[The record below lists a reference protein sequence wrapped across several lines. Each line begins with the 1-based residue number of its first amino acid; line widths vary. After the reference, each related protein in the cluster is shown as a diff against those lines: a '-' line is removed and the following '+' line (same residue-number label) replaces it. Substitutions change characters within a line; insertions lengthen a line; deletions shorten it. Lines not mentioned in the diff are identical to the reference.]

1 MTRYARYEKEL
12 IAFSKQQNKFRKL
25 ALDIDAPSSE
35 IDDIALVMLICDT
48 NIRETQSTSVKAF
61 SEYDIEIMIRSLG
74 ESVYGR
80 PPCPYVASW
89 TDLRVKRVA
98 AVIYRQLM
106 RRTTR
111 LMFIMQAV
119 LIVIIG
125 VIAHIC
131 GC

>member
-1 MTRYARYEKEL
+1 MTRYEKEL
-12 IAFSKQQNKFRKL
+12 IAFSKRKNKFRKL
-25 ALDIDAPSSE
+25 ALDVNAPSSE
-35 IDDIALVMLICDT
+35 IDDIAMVMLICDT
-48 NIRETQSTSVKAF
+48 SIRNAQSTSVKAF

-74 ESVYGR
+74 FSEYVR
-80 PPCPYVASW
+80 PPCPFVASW
-89 TDLRVKRVA
+89 TDLRVKQVA

-119 LIVIIG
+119 LIVIIS